1 MLVDKDTDELTEERT
16 LSTEKSISN
25 KSLKRQN
32 TFRELYKQQV
42 IKMPEFFIFTKIIV
56 TFFEAVMNKK
66 NPPCF

>member
-1 MLVDKDTDELTEERT
+1 MYMLVDKDTDELTEERT

-42 IKMPEFFIFTKIIV
+42 IKMPEFFIFTK
-56 TFFEAVMNKK
+56 
-66 NPPCF
+66 